1 MKFHILDIVAR
12 DEIIEHEDEETR
24 EVSYAADDDYA
35 NEGGGAGA
43 LKPRALKITLFGK
56 TAVGQAVRVNV
67 AGFKPFF
74 YVRLPDRDRRVE
86 DPALSRATYGSGD
99 QRYKAIAALRTY
111 LVSQGLDGSLFEIAY
126 EEKRTF
132 FGYNARASFPFA
144 RISVQ
149 SLDYFRKAKNCFLD
163 YKTSKP
169 ALKGRGALAAPFRAP
184 PKVFEANLDPMLRFF
199 HLRNIDPCGW
209 AAVSDEEE
217 PTSIDAECA
226 EYDCDWESISP
237 ATGAIAPFT
246 IASWDIET
254 YSVSGD
260 FTQAKMTYR
269 KVAKELYEQAKSVEH
284 AHELLIATLTGV
296 ATQNEIS
303 PIQPKGKRKS
313 AEVVKAWLSRS
324 KLSATLATHC
334 AFSLPGKVTQ
344 DSKKEHITAIA
355 EDLNAILDRPERL
368 PLEGD
373 PVIQIGTILATTG
386 RSDLTER
393 HVFVWP
399 SCDPIEG
406 VVVHECTDEAALI
419 ADWAAWMQERNPDV
433 LVGYNVFGFDEKYIS
448 DRADELG
455 IADCEELQ
463 GLNRLHTEGSTLSIR
478 RDVPDFK
485 IEEKFLSSSALGD
498 NFMHIWTMWGRL
510 QVDLYHH
517 VKRNAVL
524 PSYKLDEVAKT
535 YMSGKFDAIEYRPTE
550 GALVMKVK
558 GSAVADAKPGR
569 YICLLDTL
577 GETITEK
584 LPILRNEGGFIHMK
598 YAPAF
603 GEDDD
608 EQWRD
613 AAKWVIVK
621 DDMPYD
627 ELFACHTRGPADRAK
642 VAAYCVQD
650 CELVL
655 DLYNKLDVF
664 NTSMAMANVCTV
676 PIGYIFTRGQ
686 GIKIESLM
694 FKEAFRQGQAVEVL
708 ESPIQRS
715 GKGIASQQQ
724 ESYEGAIVLDPTIGL
739 LDSPV
744 GVADF
749 ASLYPSTIVSEN
761 ISHDTLVWVK
771 DFDHDGYL
779 IRTAWGSDEYD
790 KPALTPMTDIEF
802 DLLIDDPEDHRKV
815 KRKVSIGKRICRYAQ
830 DGEGTVPQIIKRLL
844 AARKATR
851 ALIPKTQDPLKAAL
865 LDAQQNAYKITA
877 NSLYGQLGSGTFKLR
892 LQHLAA
898 SVTGY
903 GRKQILFAKEV
914 IETFYGEAANNPR
927 CSAKSDCKVVYGDSV
942 TGDTAIFIKKIAN
955 DTPLTARIDELF
967 PANDVRWEAYHDTK
981 EAIQLE
987 GDGMQ
992 IWTEKGFTTIKR
1004 LIRHRLA
1011 PEKKLYR
1018 LVTHTGVVDATD
1030 DHSLVLANGK
1040 EATPKDAIIGTE
1052 LLHNHDQHT
1061 ALQTTDTT
1069 ISENEAWVMGFF
1081 MADGSADVY
1090 DCPSGRKATWAINKL
1105 DHALLEHAQTLCP
1118 FNTKIL
1124 NTVESSGVYK
1134 LVLSGENTTK
1144 IATRYRAM
1152 FYNQHREKKVP
1163 ACILNA
1169 PTSVLEKF
1177 WEGFYAGDGD
1187 KDVRG
1192 YCRFDQKGKE
1202 VCLGL
1207 YLIARRLGYS
1217 VSINDRASKPDVFRL
1232 TMTKSYQRKNPNAIK
1247 TKYEITA
1254 NHQGA
1259 YVYDF
1264 ETENHHFAVGPGALV
1279 VHNTDS
1285 LFVQFNPHDPET
1297 GTKLEGRDARLAVI
1311 ELTAEAG
1318 HLVTQTLKAPHD
1330 FEFDKVFDPLLMF
1343 SKKRYAGRMHENAD
1357 KPDDFVY
1364 KYMGIALKRRDNAPL
1379 VKNVYGAAMKKVLDE
1394 KDVEG
1399 ACATVKEGV
1408 RELIEGRVP
1417 LTQLCITKSL
1427 RAEYANPLAIAH
1439 KVLADRITARDPGN
1453 APAAGDRMAF
1463 AYVLP
1468 TAGQEPSKLQGD
1480 RIETPQYIRDNKLA
1494 LDYRH
1499 YIQNQLKNPISQM
1512 FALLLEQMPG
1522 YTPALLPAGYD
1533 QLDEDHKMAMRER
1546 IAGDLLFGE
1555 FIDFLDRH
1563 EAIKKK
1569 SIFASLLGA
1578 TYTPMIPV
1586 LATIPKMRTGASG
1599 AAQALQKSAASR
1611 QPTMDEW
1618 FSQVALHKK
1627 IDTTKRKAAAAAA
1640 ATASTSH

>member
-1 MKFHILDIVAR
+1 MSAATATAATLKFQILDIIAR

-24 EVSYAADDDYA
+24 EVSYAADDDY
-35 NEGGGAGA
+35 NRGYQST
-43 LKPRALKITLFGK
+43 KQRALKITLFGK
-56 TAVGQAVRVNV
+56 TAKGQAIKANV
-67 AGFKPFF
+67 GGFQPFF
-74 YVRLPDRDRRVE
+74 YVRLPDRASRHSAIS
-86 DPALSRATYGSGD
+86 AL
-99 QRYKAIAALRTY
+99 KAY
-111 LVSQGLDGSLFEIAY
+111 LEGQGLNADFFDVNY

-132 FGYNARASFPFA
+132 FGYNSRSSFPFA
-144 RISVQ
+144 RINVQ

-169 ALKGRGALAAPFRAP
+169 DLKKTGTRLGQPFRAA

-199 HLRNIDPCGW
+199 HVRNIDPCGW
-209 AAVSDEEE
+209 V
-217 PTSIDAECA
+217 SIDGEHESGTTTTECQ
-226 EYDCDWESISP
+226 EIDCEWTTVHP
-237 ATGAIAPFT
+237 ATGDVAPFT
-246 IASWDIET
+246 VASWDIET

-260 FTQAKMTYR
+260 FTLAKMDYH
-269 KVAKELYEQAKSVEH
+269 KVAKALYETAKSPDH
-284 AHELLIATLTGV
+284 SLQLLLAILTDSEEAIV
-296 ATQNEIS
+296 RV
-303 PIQPKGKRKS
+303 QPKMRRKT
-313 AEVVKAWLSRS
+313 AAIMKGWLERS
-324 KLSATLATHC
+324 SLAATFATHC
-334 AFSLPGKVTQ
+334 AFALPAKVTQ
-344 DSKKEHITAIA
+344 DAKKEHINKISH
-355 EDLNAILDRPERL
+355 ELNAVLLRSDRM

-373 PVIQIGTILATTG
+373 PIIQIGTILATVG
-386 RSDLTER
+386 QPEKTER

-399 SCDPIEG
+399 SCAPIDG
-406 VVVHECTDEAALI
+406 VVVHECADEKTLI
-419 ADWAAWMQERNPDV
+419 QDWATWIQECNPDV

-448 DRADELG
+448 DRAEELG
-455 IADCEELQ
+455 ITDCEELQ
-463 GLNRLHTEGSTLSIR
+463 GLNRLHQEGSKLDIKQEQ
-478 RDVPDFK
+478 PDFK

-498 NFMHIWTMWGRL
+498 NFMYIWTMWGRL

-535 YMSGKFDAIEYRPTE
+535 YMSGKFESIEYKPEE
-550 GALVMKVK
+550 GALVMKAK
-558 GSAVADAKPGR
+558 SADAKPGR
-569 YICLLDTL
+569 FICLLDAL

-584 LPILRNEGGFIHMK
+584 LPVLRNEAGLIHMK

-603 GEDDD
+603 GEEDD
-608 EQWRD
+608 EQWKD
-613 AAKWVIVK
+613 ATKWVIVK

-627 ELFACHTRGPADRAK
+627 ELFACHRRGPEDRAR
-642 VAAYCVQD
+642 VASYCVQD

-655 DLYNKLDVF
+655 DLYNKLEVF

-676 PIGYIFTRGQ
+676 PISYIFTRGQ

-694 FKEAFRQGQAVEVL
+694 FKEALRQGQAVEVL
-708 ESPIQRS
+708 EAPIQRGS
-715 GKGIASQQQ
+715 GLAGKQQ

-739 LDSPV
+739 LESPV

-779 IRTAWGSDEYD
+779 IRTVWGSDEYD
-790 KPALTPMTDIEF
+790 KPTQTPMTDIEF
-802 DLLIDDPEDHRKV
+802 DLLVDDPEDTRKV
-815 KRKVSIGKRICRYAQ
+815 KRKVSLGKRICRFAQ
-830 DGEGTVPQIIKRLL
+830 DGEGTVPSIIKGLL

-851 ALIPKTQDPLKAAL
+851 AQIPKTQDPLKAAL

-898 SVTGY
+898 SVTAY

-942 TGDTAIFIKKIAN
+942 TGDTALFVKHGENSPKTI
-955 DTPLTARIDELF
+955 RMDELF
-967 PANDVRWEAYHDTK
+967 QADDTQWQQYHETK
-981 EAIQLE
+981 EAIDLE
-987 GDGMQ
+987 GSGLK
-992 IWTEKGFTTIKR
+992 IWTDKGFTTVKR

-1011 PEKKLYR
+1011 PGKRLFR
-1018 LVTHTGVVDATD
+1018 LVTHTGVVDATE
-1030 DHSLVLANGK
+1030 DHSLVLKNGK
-1040 EATPKDAIIGTE
+1040 EASPNDVSIGTE

-1061 ALQTTDTT
+1061 ALTKLNST
-1069 ISENEAWVMGFF
+1069 ITENEAWVMGFF
-1081 MADGSADVY
+1081 LADGSADVY

-1105 DHALLEHAQTLCP
+1105 DRNLLERAQGLCP
-1118 FNTKIL
+1118 HNTKIL
-1124 NTVESSGVYK
+1124 DTVESSGVYK
-1134 LVLSGENTTK
+1134 LILNEENTTE
-1144 IATRYRAM
+1144 IATRYRAL
-1152 FYNQHREKKVP
+1152 FYNKHREKKVP
-1163 ACILNA
+1163 DCILNA
-1169 PTSVLEKF
+1169 PDSVIRKF

-1187 KDVRG
+1187 KDING

-1207 YLIARRLGYS
+1207 YLIARRLGYN

-1232 TMTKSYQRKNPNAIK
+1232 TMTTATQRKNPNAIK

-1254 NHQGA
+1254 NYRDA

-1285 LFVQFNPHDPET
+1285 LFVQFNPQDPET
-1297 GTKLEGRDARLAVI
+1297 GAPIKGRDARIAVI
-1311 ELTAEAG
+1311 ELTDEAG
-1318 HLVTQTLKAPHD
+1318 HLVTQALKAPHD

-1379 VKNVYGAAMKKVLDE
+1379 VKNIYGAAMKKVLDE
-1394 KDVEG
+1394 KDVVG
-1399 ACATVKEGV
+1399 AVETVKQGV

-1417 LTQLCITKSL
+1417 LSQLCITKSL
-1427 RAEYANPLAIAH
+1427 RAEYANPQSIAH
-1439 KVLADRITARDPGN
+1439 KVLADRIAARDPGN

-1463 AYVLP
+1463 AYVMP
-1468 TAGQEPSKLQGD
+1468 AAGQEASKLQGD
-1480 RIETPQYIRDNKLA
+1480 RIETPQYIREKGLV

-1512 FALLLEQMPG
+1512 FALLLEQMPT
-1522 YTPALLPAGYD
+1522 YRADLLPAGYD
-1533 QLDEDHKMAMRER
+1533 ALDEDHKMAMREH
-1546 IAGDLLFGE
+1546 IAADLLFGE
-1555 FIDFLDRH
+1555 YLVYLDKT

-1569 SIFASLLGA
+1569 AAFVSLLNA
-1578 TYTPMIPV
+1578 TYVPKTPMLPQLKV
-1586 LATIPKMRTGASG
+1586 GG
-1599 AAQALQKSAASR
+1599 AAVQAQAKRSPQGR

-1627 IDTTKRKAAAAAA
+1627 IDSNNRKAATAKAEAAKEAVVTVDA
-1640 ATASTSH
+1640 